1 MFPDENLGQLGNARR
16 RIFYGPG
23 ISNFDLT
30 LKKDVRLGESKS
42 LGFRVEAFNAFNHTQ
57 FYGPAS
63 VNGQVE
69 DPNFGQIVS
78 AAAPRLM
85 QLVGKFSF

>member
-1 MFPDENLGQLGNARR
+1 VFPDENLGQLGNAQR

-23 ISNFDLT
+23 TSNFDLT

-63 VNGQVE
+63 VNGKWKT
-69 DPNFGQIVS
+69 PISGRSS
-78 AAAPRLM
+78 ALRLPA
-85 QLVGKFSF
+85 